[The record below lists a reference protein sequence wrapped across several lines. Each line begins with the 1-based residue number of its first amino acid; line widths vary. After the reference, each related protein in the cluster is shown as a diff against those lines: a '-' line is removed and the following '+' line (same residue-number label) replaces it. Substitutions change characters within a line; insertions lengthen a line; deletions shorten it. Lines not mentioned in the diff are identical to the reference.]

1 MADILADN
9 QTESVLT
16 LLDRGEADE
25 ATRNRV
31 SAALLRAQTR
41 MMNQLDDIRTN
52 LWSRSDLEVL
62 VDERHR
68 RHCECCPAKKYLED
82 RGKPAET
89 PKQHWLI
96 ALLSSESF
104 RLFILAAILV
114 WAVIYLSSG
123 RDGVDAVKSGM
134 QHLSTGGLK

>member
-1 MADILADN
+1 MSDILADN
-9 QTESVLT
+9 QTEAVLT

-68 RHCECCPAKKYLED
+68 RHCESCPAKKYAE
-82 RGKPAET
+82 GKQVET

-96 ALLSSESF
+96 ALISSESF

>member
-1 MADILADN
+1 MSDILSDN

-41 MMNQLDDIRTN
+41 MMNQLYDIRTN

-62 VDERHR
+62 VGEQHR
-68 RHCECCPAKKYLED
+68 RHCESCPAKKYVESQ
-82 RGKPAET
+82 GKQAEST
-89 PKQHWLI
+89 KQRWLV

-104 RLFILAAILV
+104 HLFVLAAILV

-123 RDGVDAVKSGM
+123 KEGVDAVKSGM

>member
-1 MADILADN
+1 MSDILADN

-41 MMNQLDDIRTN
+41 MMNQLDDIRTH
-52 LWSRSDLEVL
+52 LWTQSDLEAL
-62 VDERHR
+62 VDDRHR
-68 RHCECCPAKKYLED
+68 KYCEKCLAKKCAEVQ
-82 RGKPAET
+82 GKQADA

-96 ALLSSESF
+96 ALFSSESF
-104 RLFILAAILV
+104 RLFILASILI

-123 RDGVDAVKSGM
+123 KGGVDAVKSGM